1 MDNKTANL
9 RDLFI
14 ETTGSKKTTESQ
26 AVDRGTLVKR
36 AAADDVD
43 AALSD
48 IVDEMEATFTFRSS
62 LSQERYV
69 ELIKTF
75 YSVGGQSA
83 WSISEDAQFR
93 PSVAGDAVVI
103 RTARTDLHLIA
114 DVDRIGP
121 LSPNEAY
128 QRSANHSL
136 SAIANTVG
144 CDIDTIE
151 RLVHVGKA
159 ESESRRVNHQYR
171 NTFRQLLTD
180 AELSEQL
187 TADAREDGLREAT
200 EDIETNVSL

>member
-26 AVDRGTLVKR
+26 AVDRGTLLKR

-48 IVDEMEATFTFRSS
+48 IVDEMESTFTFRSS

-75 YSVGGQSA
+75 YSVGGRSA

-93 PSVAGDAVVI
+93 PSVAEDAIVI
-103 RTARTDLHLIA
+103 RTARIDLHLIA

-128 QRSANHSL
+128 QRSTDHSL

-144 CDIDTIE
+144 CDLDTIE
-151 RLVHVGKA
+151 RLVRVGKA